1 MATNKVDLKIDS
13 LKFLYETPLKTEV
26 KTNAQLLEEYLKENA
41 INSNHS
47 DIEKLKERLR
57 FKPLLLEKSLVGN
70 KDKKKRI
77 GKRKNT
83 KLGRVAIKKLN
94 LYKISKDEQK
104 YDTFLPLHNLWKNY
118 VRNLYLHKNGKV
130 MIRAEERVLK
140 IDYHGAKIE
149 VKKCKCESFVGI
161 SGIIVKETKNM
172 FEIITQQNELKALPK
187 RETLFEFLIH
197 GHKISIYGNA
207 IVGRPG
213 ERMVKR
219 FKNTYESDMILDNL

>member
-1 MATNKVDLKIDS
+1 MATNKTNLKSDS
-13 LKFLYETPLKTEV
+13 LKFLYENPSKTVV
-26 KTNAQLLEEYLKENA
+26 KTNAQLLEEYLEENA
-41 INSNHS
+41 ISKNHS

-57 FKPLLLEKSLVGN
+57 LKPLLLEKSLIGK
-70 KDKKKRI
+70 KDKKKKTGR
-77 GKRKNT
+77 RKNT
-83 KLGRVAIKKLN
+83 KLGRAAIKKLN

-104 YDTFLPLHNLWKNY
+104 YDKFLPLHNLWKNY
-118 VRNLYLHKNGKV
+118 VQTLFSNKNGKV

-140 IDYHGAKIE
+140 IDYHGAKFE
-149 VKKCKCESFVGI
+149 VKKSKCESFVGI

-172 FEIITQQNELKALPK
+172 FEIITQQNELKAIPK

-219 FKNTYESDMILDNL
+219 FKNTYESDMILDSL